1 MIIDQRESFTKPQL
15 QSIKNDLRKQKIEEI
30 ENSAAQIRENL
41 SQTKQRKMDLACG
54 KGASSWFSALPLQDQ
69 GFDLNKGEFR
79 MRSAFDTAGN

>member
-41 SQTKQRKMDLACG
+41 SQTKQRMMNLACE
-54 KGASSWFSALPLQDQ
+54 KGASSCMVVSTATA
-69 GFDLNKGEFR
+69 
-79 MRSAFDTAGN
+79 RSGI